1 MIQYEYPLNERI
13 RTWLRLED
21 IFGKAL
27 FFIRSEDSRSHH
39 AGLLAIFELVDVTAR
54 AEMKSD
60 LIQELERQ
68 KGALE
73 ALRSNPAVDG
83 KRLELVVKRING
95 ALADLYAMTG
105 KIGQHVRDNEWLLGI
120 KGRSTIPGGVCSFDL
135 PSYHYWLHEP
145 AEDRSNDLMEWL
157 SPLLPLKRGVDVVL
171 GLLRDSGH
179 VSRHVASQGLFQL
192 MLGGRTAH
200 MLRIGLADD
209 IVCAPE
215 ASANK
220 YALNIRFTV
229 LDKSQKP
236 RTCEQD
242 IPFELAFC
250 NL

>member
-1 MIQYEYPLNERI
+1 VIQYEYPLNERI
-13 RTWLRLED
+13 RTWLRLEEL
-21 IFGKAL
+21 FGKAL
-27 FFIRSEDSRSHH
+27 FFIRSEDARAHH

-54 AEMKSD
+54 AEMKSE
-60 LIQELERQ
+60 LIHELERQ

-95 ALADLYAMTG
+95 ALTELYAMTG

-135 PSYHYWLHEP
+135 PSYHYWLNEP
-145 AEDRSNDLMEWL
+145 GEDRTRDLMEWL
-157 SPLLPLKRGVDVVL
+157 NPLLPLKRGVDVVL

-192 MLGGRTAH
+192 MLGGRAAH
-200 MLRIGLADD
+200 MIRIGLADE
-209 IVCAPE
+209 ICCAPE

-220 YALNIRFTV
+220 YALNVRFTL

-242 IPFELAFC
+242 IPFELSFC
-250 NL
+250 SL